1 MDNIFNL
8 IGNFVG
14 KLSTLLL
21 SILSLGIIA
30 EVLFGT
36 PAFGLSVIGNVMA
49 IISLFGSNGVV
60 GIISLVVLY
69 HLLSKN

>member
-69 HLLSKN
+69 HLLNKN

>member
-8 IGNFVG
+8 IGDFVG

-21 SILSLGIIA
+21 SILSLGVIA

-36 PAFGLSVIGNVMA
+36 PAFGLSIIKNVMV

>member
-36 PAFGLSVIGNVMA
+36 PAFGLSIIKNVMV
-49 IISLFGSNGVV
+49 IITLFGSNGVV

>member
-8 IGNFVG
+8 IGDFVG

>member
-8 IGNFVG
+8 IGDFVG

-21 SILSLGIIA
+21 SILSLGVIA

-36 PAFGLSVIGNVMA
+36 PAFGLSIINNVMV

>member
-49 IISLFGSNGVV
+49 IISLFGSNGVL

-69 HLLSKN
+69 HLLNKN